1 MNQMTEIAKQTEIET
16 VNIVTT
22 ATRCSCGCAV
32 NIIEDGPMPPYTSQW
47 AAFCAKC
54 YEGCLSANPL
64 PLPKNG
70 GERAHVIGRGA
81 SMDEAL
87 WAWQAAHDKAR
98 HVEWRLAVPPGV
110 ELALQVNEETERQQG
125 WGYSPAPGYPGAR
138 LYGPVE
144 ASCRG

>member
-1 MNQMTEIAKQTEIET
+1 MNQMTEIARETEIEP

-22 ATRCSCGCAV
+22 ATRCSCGRAV
-32 NIIEDGPMPPYTSQW
+32 SIIEDGPMPPYTSQW
-47 AAFCAKC
+47 AAFCADC
-54 YEGCLSANPL
+54 YRGPICVRAPEDAGD
-64 PLPKNG
+64 
-70 GERAHVIGRGA
+70 RAHVIGRGA

-87 WAWQAAHDKAR
+87 WAWQAAHDKAW
-98 HVEWRLAVPPGV
+98 HVEWRLAVPPVV

-125 WGYSPAPGYPGAR
+125 WGYSLAPGYPGAR